1 MYDSPYFYTMYTGCK
16 LLFVSLFFMIL
27 TQNTFSQVKNIDLQG
42 HRGSRG
48 LMPENT
54 IPAMIEAIKQGVT
67 TLEMDVVITQD
78 KQVVLSHEPFM
89 NLEICTPPNGF
100 VLDQS
105 SREKS
110 NIYQMTYDKVKQW
123 DVGVKIHPRFPEQQK
138 LAVHKPLLEEVIA
151 AVERYIK
158 ENGLQPVLYN
168 IETKI
173 EPSTD
178 NVFHPTPSVFV
189 DLLSAVIVNAGISNR
204 TTIQSFDPRSLI
216 ILHQNKAPFRLSYLL
231 EATSKKTAAEV
242 IQELGFKPDIISPE
256 YTMVDKAFLID
267 YHSNQIKVIVW
278 TVNQFDEIKKMA
290 ALGVDGIIS
299 DYPNRFS
306 VLKQ

>member
-1 MYDSPYFYTMYTGCK
+1 
-16 LLFVSLFFMIL
+16 
-27 TQNTFSQVKNIDLQG
+27 
-42 HRGSRG
+42 
-48 LMPENT
+48 
-54 IPAMIEAIKQGVT
+54 
-67 TLEMDVVITQD
+67 
-78 KQVVLSHEPFM
+78 
-89 NLEICTPPNGF
+89 
-100 VLDQS
+100 
-105 SREKS
+105 
-110 NIYQMTYDKVKQW
+110 
-123 DVGVKIHPRFPEQQK
+123 
-138 LAVHKPLLEEVIA
+138 
-151 AVERYIK
+151 
-158 ENGLQPVLYN
+158 
-168 IETKI
+168 
-173 EPSTD
+173 
-178 NVFHPTPSVFV
+178 
-189 DLLSAVIVNAGISNR
+189 LSAVIINAGISNR